1 VQQDGLR
8 DRSLSGCRR
17 YHSSEPLFDEIIR
30 DIRAG
35 SQTRANGMNPLDDD
49 NVNQDENEDRADS
62 KKPKLV
68 PDDLDIAEGEE
79 EKGEETDM
87 PPAMPP
93 KV

>member
-1 VQQDGLR
+1 
-8 DRSLSGCRR
+8 
-17 YHSSEPLFDEIIR
+17 
-30 DIRAG
+30 
-35 SQTRANGMNPLDDD
+35 MNPLDDD